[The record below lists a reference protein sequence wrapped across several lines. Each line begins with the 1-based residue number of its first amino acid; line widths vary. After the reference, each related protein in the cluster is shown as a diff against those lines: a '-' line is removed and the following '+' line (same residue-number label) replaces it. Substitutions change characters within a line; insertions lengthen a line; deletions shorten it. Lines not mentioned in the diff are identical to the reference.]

1 MAKQKAIKT
10 KKPQR
15 VLALDIGTRSI
26 VGVLLEKKDETVIRA
41 VEYLEHEAR
50 SMYDGQIHDVEA
62 VAAEIAL
69 IKSRLQKA
77 TGLKLKKA
85 AVAAAG
91 RALQTATATASV
103 SRPHMFEITW
113 EETKALELE
122 AVQKAQKKIAGED
135 KNLRDHFCIG
145 YSVVNYTL
153 DDGVIQNLVG
163 QTGSKIGVEVIATFL
178 PRVVVDSL
186 ISSLRMA
193 GLEAGSLTLEPIAA
207 LTVAI
212 PPQMRLLNLALV
224 DIGAGTSDIAVV
236 QRETIVAYAMVP
248 VGGDEITERLA
259 AEYLLDFNTAE
270 KVKRQLSEEEILTF
284 ADVLAN
290 RITEPASAI
299 IERIKPT
306 IKELAASVAREI
318 LMTNRKPPD
327 AVICVGGGSLTPG
340 LLQELAGA
348 LELPT
353 NRVGIRTRE
362 TLEGIIGEHPALTG
376 PQAVTPLGI
385 GINALA
391 SRPLPLVK
399 VRVNNHEIPLW
410 GLQEVTVSTALLT
423 SGFNLTHLY
432 GRPGMGKTVEVNGVL
447 RHFKGSLGTP
457 ATISVNGVL
466 GGIDTPLQT
475 GDSVDFIP
483 GQDGEDA
490 QIVVRDLLEDTQGTI
505 FLNGEPITVQP
516 EVCVNG
522 QLSGW
527 DDIVPDRAKVQ
538 IIGGQPVLE
547 LLIKAGVDRD
557 KLHPKTF
564 HFYVNDR
571 EVTRE
576 WHPCRILINGSEA
589 NLESLAEYGDYV
601 DFSFQAAPTLR
612 QVLAV
617 EEEQTTVE
625 LIVNNEPV
633 VLHRGGIMLQM
644 NGKSA
649 VLDDTLEDGAVLK
662 VMPQVLPPIVSDL
675 LTQITVTPKSSGNLV
690 IKVNG
695 VEAGFTTPVNSGD
708 RVDLYW
714 EEFE

>member
-1 MAKQKAIKT
+1 MAKQRVKKP

-26 VGVLLEKKDETVIRA
+26 VGVLLEKTDETVIRA
-41 VEYLEHEAR
+41 VEYLEHETR

-62 VAAEIAL
+62 IAAEIAL
-69 IKSRLQKA
+69 IRSRLEKA

-91 RALQTATATASV
+91 RALQTATATATV

-122 AVQKAQKKIAGED
+122 AVQKAQKKIVGAD
-135 KNLRDHFCIG
+135 NSLRDHFCIG

-153 DDGVIQNLVG
+153 DDEVIQNLVG
-163 QTGSKIGVEVIATFL
+163 QTGSKVGVEIIATFL

-186 ISSLRMA
+186 ISALRMA
-193 GLEAGSLTLEPIAA
+193 GMEASSLTLEPIAA
-207 LTVAI
+207 LAVAI

-236 QRETIVAYAMVP
+236 QKGKIVAYAMVP

-259 AEYLLDFNTAE
+259 EEYLLDFNTAE
-270 KVKRQLSEEEILTF
+270 KVKRRLGEEETLTF
-284 ADVLAN
+284 ADVLEN
-290 RITEPASAI
+290 QITEPTSAI
-299 IERIKPT
+299 IERINPT
-306 IKELAASVAREI
+306 IKELAVSVAREI
-318 LMTNRKPPD
+318 LMINGKTPD
-327 AVICVGGGSLTPG
+327 AVVCVGGGSLTPG

-348 LELPT
+348 LELPI

-362 TLEGIIGEHPALTG
+362 NLQGIIGEHPALTG

-385 GINALA
+385 GINAMA

-410 GLQEVTVSTALLT
+410 ALQEITVSTALLA
-423 SGFNLTHLY
+423 SGFNLTHLF
-432 GRPGMGKTVEVNGVL
+432 GRPGMGKTIEVNGAL
-447 RHFKGSLGTP
+447 RHFKGGLGTP
-457 ATISVNGVL
+457 ATIRVNGVSA
-466 GGIDTPLQT
+466 GVDTPLQT
-475 GDSVDFIP
+475 GDSVEFIP

-490 QIVVRDLLEDTQGTI
+490 QIAVRDLLEDAQGTI
-505 FLNGEPITVQP
+505 FVNGEPITVQA
-516 EVCVNG
+516 EVYVNG

-527 DDIVPDRAKVQ
+527 DDIVPDRAQVR
-538 IIGGQPVLE
+538 IISGQPVAE
-547 LLIKAGVDRD
+547 LLVKAGVDKE
-557 KLHPKTF
+557 KLYPKTF

-571 EVTRE
+571 DITRE
-576 WHPCRILINGSEA
+576 WHPLRVYINGNEA
-589 NLESLAEYGDYV
+589 TLESLAEFGDHV
-601 DFSFQAAPTLR
+601 DYSFQAAPTLR
-612 QVLAV
+612 QVLEV
-617 EEEQTTVE
+617 EEEETTVE
-625 LIVNNEPV
+625 LVVNNKPM
-633 VLHRGGIMLQM
+633 VLRKGGIMLQM

-649 VLDDTLEDGAVLK
+649 TLDDTLEDEAVLK
-662 VMPQVLPPIVSDL
+662 VTPQVFSPIVSDL
-675 LTQITVTPKSSGNLV
+675 LTQITVTPKPSGNLV

-695 VEAGFTTPVNSGD
+695 TEAGFTTPVNSGD

-714 EEFE
+714 DELG

>member
-50 SMYDGQIHDVEA
+50 YMYDGQIHDVEA

-236 QRETIVAYAMVP
+236 QRETIVA
-248 VGGDEITERLA
+248 
-259 AEYLLDFNTAE
+259 
-270 KVKRQLSEEEILTF
+270 
-284 ADVLAN
+284 
-290 RITEPASAI
+290 
-299 IERIKPT
+299 
-306 IKELAASVAREI
+306 
-318 LMTNRKPPD
+318 
-327 AVICVGGGSLTPG
+327 
-340 LLQELAGA
+340 
-348 LELPT
+348 
-353 NRVGIRTRE
+353 
-362 TLEGIIGEHPALTG
+362 
-376 PQAVTPLGI
+376 
-385 GINALA
+385 
-391 SRPLPLVK
+391 
-399 VRVNNHEIPLW
+399 
-410 GLQEVTVSTALLT
+410 
-423 SGFNLTHLY
+423 
-432 GRPGMGKTVEVNGVL
+432 
-447 RHFKGSLGTP
+447 
-457 ATISVNGVL
+457 
-466 GGIDTPLQT
+466 
-475 GDSVDFIP
+475 
-483 GQDGEDA
+483 
-490 QIVVRDLLEDTQGTI
+490 
-505 FLNGEPITVQP
+505 
-516 EVCVNG
+516 
-522 QLSGW
+522 
-527 DDIVPDRAKVQ
+527 
-538 IIGGQPVLE
+538 
-547 LLIKAGVDRD
+547 
-557 KLHPKTF
+557 
-564 HFYVNDR
+564 
-571 EVTRE
+571 
-576 WHPCRILINGSEA
+576 
-589 NLESLAEYGDYV
+589 
-601 DFSFQAAPTLR
+601 
-612 QVLAV
+612 
-617 EEEQTTVE
+617 
-625 LIVNNEPV
+625 
-633 VLHRGGIMLQM
+633 
-644 NGKSA
+644 
-649 VLDDTLEDGAVLK
+649 
-662 VMPQVLPPIVSDL
+662 
-675 LTQITVTPKSSGNLV
+675 
-690 IKVNG
+690 
-695 VEAGFTTPVNSGD
+695 
-708 RVDLYW
+708 
-714 EEFE
+714 

>member
-1 MAKQKAIKT
+1 MAKQKVNKT
-10 KKPQR
+10 KKPRR

-26 VGVLLEKKDETVIRA
+26 VGVMLEKTDQTVIRA

-62 VAAEIAL
+62 VAAEIAV
-69 IKSRLQKA
+69 IRSRLQKA

-91 RALQTATATASV
+91 RALKTATATASA
-103 SRPHMFEITW
+103 SRPQMFEITW

-135 KNLRDHFCIG
+135 KSLKDHFCIG
-145 YSVVNYTL
+145 YSVINYTL
-153 DDGVIQNLVG
+153 DDEVIQNLVG

-178 PRVVVDSL
+178 PRVVVDGL
-186 ISSLRMA
+186 ISALRMA
-193 GLEAGSLTLEPIAA
+193 GMEVESLTLEPIAA

-236 QRETIVAYAMVP
+236 QKERILAYAMVP
-248 VGGDEITERLA
+248 LGGDEITERLA
-259 AEYLLDFNTAE
+259 EEYLLDFNTAE
-270 KVKRQLSEEEILTF
+270 RVKRQLREKEILTF
-284 ADVLAN
+284 TDVLEN
-290 RITEPASAI
+290 PITEPASAI

-318 LMTNRKPPD
+318 LTANGKPPD

-340 LLQELAGA
+340 LLQELAAA
-348 LELPT
+348 LELPA

-362 TLEGIIGEHPALTG
+362 TLEGIIGEHPELTG

-385 GINALA
+385 GINAMA

-410 GLQEVTVSTALLT
+410 GLQEVTVSTALLA

-432 GRPGMGKTVEVNGVL
+432 GRPGMGKTVEVNGAL
-447 RHFKGSLGTP
+447 RHFKGSLGSP
-457 ATISVNGVL
+457 AVIRVNGALASV
-466 GGIDTPLQT
+466 DTPLQN
-475 GDSVDFIP
+475 GDSVEFVP

-490 QIVVRDLLEDTQGTI
+490 RVLVKDLLEDAPGTI
-505 FLNGEPITVQP
+505 FVNGEPITVQP
-516 EVCVNG
+516 EVYVNG
-522 QLSGW
+522 RLAGW
-527 DDIVPDRAKVQ
+527 DDTVPDRAKVQ
-538 IIGGQPVLE
+538 IISGRPVRE
-547 LLIKAGVDRD
+547 LLIKAGVDED
-557 KLHPKTF
+557 KLYPRTY

-576 WHPCRILINGSEA
+576 WNPCRVRIDGNEA
-589 NLESLAEYGDYV
+589 NLESLAEFGAHV
-601 DFSFQAAPTLR
+601 DFSIQAAPALR

-617 EEEQTTVE
+617 EEEQTVVE

-633 VLHRGGIMLQM
+633 VLHRGGVMLQM

-649 VLDDTLEDGAVLK
+649 TLDDTLEDEAVLK
-662 VMPQVLPPIVSDL
+662 VVPQVLSPVVSDL
-675 LTQITVTPKSSGNLV
+675 LTQITVTPKPSGNLV

-695 VEAGFTTPVNSGD
+695 VEAGFTTPIKSGD

-714 EEFE
+714 EESE